1 MGDVVFTRA
10 EKLAAP
16 PVPQGQIALQAP
28 PALPRPTPR
37 PLVQI
42 VLPIVLV
49 VAVVGMVVVM
59 MRTGMMRNPMF
70 MLFPVMMAVSALG
83 MLAGTLGGGNKT
95 AETDELR
102 KDYLRYLGQTRD
114 KVRETAAA
122 QRAAALWRHPD
133 PVELPAMVGTARMWE
148 RDDTDADP
156 DDLTVRIGPGRQSLA
171 TPLAAPDTGP
181 VDDLEPV
188 SVVSMRR
195 FVRVHSVVD
204 DLPVAL
210 ELRAFAALSLDGE
223 VDAARSAVRAMLAGL
238 VVSHGPGRVRI
249 AVAASE
255 GEARRAWEWLK
266 WLPHHEH
273 PIFTDGG
280 GRVRMTEFSLAG
292 VESMMGTE
300 IADRAAFSPSAPR
313 VPGRPHLVVVVDGVG
328 VTGAERLLAEDGLD
342 GVTVVEVSGSR
353 AGQLRDLALRRG
365 LCMRVDDDGVARIR
379 TEDGDEEIA
388 RVDSMSLPEAERL
401 AMALSRFRPADT
413 VTHADGSTSTRRA
426 PGLPDLLGIGVAA
439 QVDPAVAWRR
449 RGERDRLR
457 VPVGVSPDGAPV
469 ELDLKE
475 AAHGGMGPHGLCI
488 GATGSGKSEFLRTL
502 VLGLVA
508 THDPDALN
516 LVLVDFK
523 GGATFLG
530 LEPLAHVAAVI
541 TNLQAEITMVD
552 RMRDALEGELTRR
565 QEILRAAGNYAN
577 VGEYEAARARGAALD
592 PLPAL
597 VIVVDEFTELLTSK
611 PEFAELFL
619 TIGRLGRSLHIHL
632 LLASQRL
639 EEGRLRGLD
648 SHLSYRI
655 ALKTFSATESR
666 TVLGVTDA
674 YHLPATPGAGYLK
687 VDAGDPVRFDAA
699 YVSGPYRQDGR
710 LDGSSVAT
718 PAARAAVRPFTSW
731 YMPVPA
737 PAPVPVDE
745 FDAAAGAGAGAGVES
760 APGGAPGSAGGDE
773 ALSLLDVLVG
783 RLIGHGRAAH
793 EVWLPPLAE
802 GAPLDEVVGT
812 EPGGMEIAASGTQS
826 AAQPGGDRASVLRFP
841 LAVVD
846 LPFEQR
852 RATWWVDLSGADGNM
867 AVVGGTRSGKSTT
880 LCTLVLSAAALAEPD
895 RLSVYVVDLGGGLL
909 RTVADLPHVGGV
921 AQRGETERIRRTI
934 AEVDSERRRR
944 EAAFREAGITSV
956 GQARR
961 RTVDRDGRPVAEFP
975 DILLV
980 IDGWQALRTEFED
993 LEAVVLGLA
1002 ADGLSYGIHV
1012 VLAASRWADLRPALR
1027 DALGTRVELRLGDPT
1042 DSTIDRRT
1050 AMGVPAVPGRGLTR
1064 EREHMLVYQPRLDG
1078 RVDVDGIADAT
1089 VEAARHLAARWRARV
1104 GDLAAAPVRM
1114 LPAILPYEQMASLA
1128 RPGRDGGRTK
1138 LPVGLDEAD
1147 LTVAYADLETDPLML
1162 VFGDSECGKT
1172 SVLRALARGVVTG
1185 NSPAHAKLIIAD
1197 YRRTMLG
1204 EFEGEHL
1211 AGYAATETAF
1221 EPMVAHLEQILD
1233 QRMPGPDVTAEEL
1246 RARSWWS
1253 GPRITLLVDDLD
1265 LVVTGTGNPLQ
1276 PLTRFLPHARDI
1288 GLSVVLA
1295 RRSAGASR
1303 SMFDP
1308 FVSRMR
1314 DLGGAGLI
1322 MSGSREEGPLLG
1334 GVRPGPLPAGR
1345 GRFIT
1350 RDGGVRLVQT
1360 ALSTPSAD
1368 TPSVSTGS
1376 EEALQ

>member
-10 EKLAAP
+10 ERPEAP
-16 PVPQGQIALQAP
+16 TVPTGELTLQAP
-28 PALPRPTPR
+28 PGLPRPTPR
-37 PLVQI
+37 PLIQI
-42 VLPIVLV
+42 LLPVILV
-49 VAVVGMVVVM
+49 VAVLGMVVVM

-70 MLFPVMMAVSALG
+70 MLFPVMMAVSAVG
-83 MLAGTLGGGNKT
+83 MLAGTLSGGNKT

-114 KVRETAAA
+114 TVRETASA

-133 PVELPAMVGTARMWE
+133 PVELPALVGTPRMWE
-148 RDDTDADP
+148 RDERDP
-156 DDLTVRIGPGRQSLA
+156 EYLTVRVGPGRQSLA
-171 TPLAAPDTGP
+171 TRLSVPDTGP

-210 ELRAFAALSLDGE
+210 ELRAFPAISLEGE
-223 VDAARSAVRAMLAGL
+223 VDEVRSGVRAMLAGL
-238 VVSHGPGRVRI
+238 VVSHGPDQVRV

-255 GEARRAWEWLK
+255 GHARRAWEWLK
-266 WLPHHEH
+266 WLPHHQH
-273 PIFTDGG
+273 PTFTDGG
-280 GRVRMTEFSLAG
+280 GRVRLTEFSLAG
-292 VESMMGTE
+292 VESM
-300 IADRAAFSPSAPR
+300 IASDIAERHAFSPSAPIR
-313 VPGRPHLVVVVDGVG
+313 PGVPHLVVVVDGVG

-365 LCMRVDDDGVARIR
+365 LCIRVDDDGRALVR
-379 TEDGDEEIA
+379 TESGDEEIA
-388 RVDSMSLPEAERL
+388 RLDAMSPPEAERL
-401 AMALSRFRPADT
+401 AMALARFRPADT
-413 VTHADGSTSTRRA
+413 VTDADGSTSTRRA
-426 PGLPDLLGIGVAA
+426 PGLPDLLGIGLAT

-457 VPVGVSPDGAPV
+457 VPVGVTPDGAPV

-475 AAHGGMGPHGLCI
+475 AAQGGMGPHGLCI

-530 LEPLAHVAAVI
+530 LESLAHVAAVI

-565 QEILRAAGNYAN
+565 QEVLRAAGNYAG
-577 VGEYEAARARGAALD
+577 VGEYEAARAKGAPLD
-592 PLPAL
+592 PMPAL
-597 VIVVDEFTELLTSK
+597 VIVVDEFSELLSSK

-619 TIGRLGRSLHIHL
+619 TIGRLGRSLHVHL

-687 VDAGDPVRFDAA
+687 IDAGDPVRFDAA
-699 YVSGPYRQDGR
+699 YVSGPYLQDRR
-710 LDGSSVAT
+710 LDGSSVVI
-718 PAARAAVRPFTSW
+718 PVARAAVRPFSAW

-737 PAPVPVDE
+737 LAPALRDHHPGDPAGDAA
-745 FDAAAGAGAGAGVES
+745 DAAAAEPDGDRNES
-760 APGGAPGSAGGDE
+760 T
-773 ALSLLDVLVG
+773 SLLDVLVG
-783 RLIGHGRAAH
+783 RLAGHGRPAH
-793 EVWLPPLAE
+793 EVWLPPLGA
-802 GAPLDEVVGT
+802 GAPLDAAVGT
-812 EPGGMEIAASGTQS
+812 EPSGARDNRPPTW
-826 AAQPGGDRASVLRFP
+826 RFP
-841 LAVVD
+841 LAVID

-852 RATWWVDLSGADGNM
+852 RDIWHVDLSGADGNI

-880 LCTLVLSAAALAEPD
+880 LSTLILSAAATIEPD
-895 RLSVYVVDLGGGLL
+895 RLSIYVVDLGGGALQS
-909 RTVADLPHVGGV
+909 VAGLPHVGGV
-921 AQRGETERIRRTI
+921 ARRGEEERIRRTV
-934 AEVDSERRRR
+934 AEVGTELKRR
-944 EAAFREAGITSV
+944 ETAFREAGVTSV
-956 GQARR
+956 DQARR
-961 RTVDRDGRPVAEFP
+961 RLTELDGRRVAEYP
-975 DILLV
+975 DVLLV
-980 IDGWQALRTEFED
+980 IDGWQAFRTDFED
-993 LEAVVLGLA
+993 LEQLVVTMV
-1002 ADGLSYGIHV
+1002 ADGLSYGVHV
-1012 VLAASRWADLRPALR
+1012 ALSAARWADLRPALR

-1042 DSTIDRRT
+1042 DSMIDRRV
-1050 AMGVPAVPGRGLTR
+1050 AMTVPSEPGRGLSSGR
-1064 EREHMLVYQPRLDG
+1064 HHMLVYQPRLDG
-1078 RVDVDGIADAT
+1078 LVETEGIAAAT
-1089 VEAARHLAARWRARV
+1089 ASAARHLAQRWRARV
-1104 GDLAAAPVRM
+1104 GDIGAGPVRM
-1114 LPAILPYEQMASLA
+1114 LPEVLPYAQLASLS
-1128 RPGRDGGRTK
+1128 RPGSDGSRTRVP
-1138 LPVGLDEAD
+1138 LGVDEAD
-1147 LTVAYADLETDPLML
+1147 LTVVYADLASDPLML
-1162 VFGDSECGKT
+1162 VLGDSECGKT
-1172 SVLRALARGVVTG
+1172 SVLRSVTRGLVSGNTPEKARVIVV
-1185 NSPAHAKLIIAD
+1185 D

-1204 EFEGEHL
+1204 EVRGDHL
-1211 AGYAATETAF
+1211 AGYAATETALV
-1221 EPMVAHLEQILD
+1221 PMVEHLVRILD
-1233 QRMPGPDVTAEEL
+1233 DRMPGADVTPDEL

-1253 GPRITLLVDDLD
+1253 GPRIHLIVDDLD
-1265 LVVTGTGNPLQ
+1265 LVITGSGNPLL
-1276 PLTRFLPHARDI
+1276 PLARFLPHARDI

-1303 SMFDP
+1303 ALYDA
-1308 FVSRMR
+1308 FVGRIR

-1334 GVRPGPLPAGR
+1334 GVRPAPQPAGR
-1345 GRFIT
+1345 GRLVT
-1350 RDGGVRLVQT
+1350 RDAGVRLVQT
-1360 ALSTPSAD
+1360 TWSQP
-1368 TPSVSTGS
+1368 
-1376 EEALQ
+1376 

>member
-10 EKLAAP
+10 GKVAAP
-16 PVPQGQIALQAP
+16 PVPQGEVALQAP
-28 PALPRPTPR
+28 PDLPRPTPR
-37 PLVQI
+37 PLIQI

-70 MLFPVMMAVSALG
+70 LLFPVMMAVSAVG
-83 MLAGTLGGGNKT
+83 MLAGSLGGGGKT
-95 AETDELR
+95 VETDELR

-114 KVRETAAA
+114 TVRGTAAA

-148 RDDTDADP
+148 RNDDDP
-156 DDLTVRIGPGRQSLA
+156 DDLTLRVGPGRQSLA
-171 TPLAAPDTGP
+171 TPLRVPDTGP

-223 VDAARSAVRAMLAGL
+223 VATVRSAVRAMLAGL
-238 VVSHGPGRVRI
+238 VLSHGPGRVRV

-273 PIFTDGG
+273 PVYTDGG
-280 GRVRMTEFSLAG
+280 GRVRLTEFSLAG
-292 VESMMGTE
+292 VESMLGSE
-300 IADRAAFSPSAPR
+300 IAERPTFSPSAAQ
-313 VPGRPHLVVVVDGVG
+313 VPGRAHLVLVVDGVG
-328 VTGAERLLAEDGLD
+328 VTGAERILAEDGLD
-342 GVTVVEVSGSR
+342 GVTVIEVSGSR

-365 LCMRVDDDGVARIR
+365 LCLRVDDDGVARIR
-379 TEDGDEEIA
+379 TDSGDEDIA
-388 RVDSMSLPEAERL
+388 RVDAMSPPEAERL
-401 AMALSRFRPADT
+401 AMALSRYRPADT
-413 VTHADGSTSTRRA
+413 VTHADGSTTTRRA
-426 PGLPDLLGIGVAA
+426 PGLPDLLGIGVAT

-565 QEILRAAGNYAN
+565 QEMLRAAGNYAN
-577 VGEYEAARARGAALD
+577 VGEYEAARARGASLD

-597 VIVVDEFTELLTSK
+597 VIVVDEFTELLSSK

-699 YVSGPYRQDGR
+699 YVSGPYRQDRR

-718 PAARAAVRPFTSW
+718 PAARATVRPFTSW

-737 PAPVPVDE
+737 PALPPVD
-745 FDAAAGAGAGAGVES
+745 DAALAPPTPTDDDS
-760 APGGAPGSAGGDE
+760 A
-773 ALSLLDVLVG
+773 SLLDVLVG
-783 RLIGHGRAAH
+783 RLTGHGRPAH

-802 GAPLDEVVGT
+802 GAPLDAAVAAEPTGAGQAG
-812 EPGGMEIAASGTQS
+812 PGGGPAA
-826 AAQPGGDRASVLRFP
+826 LRFP

-852 RATWWVDLSGADGNM
+852 RATWTVDLSGADGNV
-867 AVVGGTRSGKSTT
+867 AVVGGTRAGKSTT
-880 LCTLVLSAAALAEPD
+880 LCTLVLSAAATSEPD
-895 RLSVYVVDLGGGLL
+895 RLSVYIVDLGGGLL
-909 RTVADLPHVGGV
+909 RSVASLPHVGGV
-921 AQRGETERIRRTI
+921 AQRGDEERIRRTV
-934 AEVDSERRRR
+934 AEVDAERRRR
-944 EAAFREAGITSV
+944 ETAFRESGITSV
-956 GQARR
+956 EQARR

-975 DILLV
+975 DVLLV
-980 IDGWQALRTEFED
+980 VDGWQALRTEYED
-993 LEAVVLGLA
+993 LEQVVLGLA

-1012 VLAASRWADLRPALR
+1012 VLSAARWADLRPALR

-1042 DSTIDRRT
+1042 DSMIDRRA
-1050 AMGVPAVPGRGLTR
+1050 AMGVPVAPGRGLTR
-1064 EREHMLVYQPRLDG
+1064 DREHMLVYQPRLDG
-1078 RVDVDGIADAT
+1078 RVDPGGIADAT
-1089 VEAARHLAARWRARV
+1089 ADAARHLAARWRARV
-1104 GDLAAAPVRM
+1104 GDVGAAPVRM
-1114 LPAILPYEQMASLA
+1114 LPEVLPYEQVASLA
-1128 RPGRDGGRTK
+1128 RPGPDGGRTR
-1138 LPVGLDEAD
+1138 LPLGLDESD
-1147 LTVAYADLETDPLML
+1147 LTVAYADLEADPLML

-1172 SVLRALARGVVTG
+1172 SVLRSLARGLVAG
-1185 NSPAHAKLIIAD
+1185 NDPAHAKLIVAD
-1197 YRRTMLG
+1197 YRRSMLG
-1204 EFEGEHL
+1204 EFDDTYL
-1211 AGYAATETAF
+1211 AGYAATEGAF
-1221 EPMVAHLEQILD
+1221 VPMVEHLERILD
-1233 QRMPGPDVTAEEL
+1233 ERMPGPDVTPDEL
-1246 RARSWWS
+1246 RSRSWWS

-1265 LVVTGTGNPLQ
+1265 LVITGAGNPLQ
-1276 PLTRFLPHARDI
+1276 PLARFLPHARDI

-1303 SMFDP
+1303 AMYDP
-1308 FVSRMR
+1308 FVSRIR

-1345 GRFIT
+1345 GRFVT
-1350 RDGGVRLVQT
+1350 RDGGARLVQT
-1360 ALSTPSAD
+1360 ALAKPGPTA
-1368 TPSVSTGS
+1368 
-1376 EEALQ
+1376 

>member
-1 MGDVVFTRA
+1 MGDVVFARA
-10 EKLAAP
+10 EKLDAP
-16 PVPQGQIALQAP
+16 PMPGGELSLQAP

-42 VLPIVLV
+42 ILPIVLV
-49 VAVVGMVVVM
+49 VAVGGMVVVM

-70 MLFPVMMAVSALG
+70 MLFPVMMAVSAVG
-83 MLAGTLGGGNKT
+83 MLAGTLSGGNKT

-114 KVRETAAA
+114 TVRATASA

-133 PVELPAMVGTARMWE
+133 PVELPALVGTPRMWE
-148 RDDTDADP
+148 RDESDP
-156 DDLTVRIGPGRQSLA
+156 EDLTIRVGPGRQALA
-171 TPLAAPDTGP
+171 TRLDAPDTGP

-223 VDAARSAVRAMLAGL
+223 VEVVRSAVRAMIAGL
-238 VVSHGPGRVRI
+238 VVAHGPDRVRV

-255 GEARRAWEWLK
+255 GDARQAWEWLK

-273 PIFTDGG
+273 PDYTDGG
-280 GRVRMTEFSLAG
+280 GRVRLTEFSLAG
-292 VESMMGTE
+292 VESMLGTG
-300 IADRAAFSPSAPR
+300 ISDRLAFSPTAPV
-313 VPGRPHLVVVVDGVG
+313 VPGRAHLVVVVDGVG

-342 GVTVVEVSGSR
+342 GVTVLEVSGSR

-365 LCMRVDDDGVARIR
+365 LCVRVDDDRVARVR
-379 TEDGDEEIA
+379 TEAGDEDIA
-388 RVDSMSLPEAERL
+388 RVDAMSPPEAERL
-401 AMALSRFRPADT
+401 AMALSRYRPADT
-413 VTHADGSTSTRRA
+413 VTHADGSTTTRRA
-426 PGLPDLLGIGVAA
+426 PGLPDLLGIGVAT

-508 THDPDALN
+508 THDPDSLN

-530 LEPLAHVAAVI
+530 LESLAHVAAVI

-565 QEILRAAGNYAN
+565 QEVLRAAGNYGG
-577 VGEYEAARARGAALD
+577 VGQYEAARAKGAPLE

-597 VIVVDEFTELLTSK
+597 VIVVDEFSELLSSK

-699 YVSGPYRQDGR
+699 YVSGPYRKDRR
-710 LDGSSVAT
+710 LDGSSVAA
-718 PAARAAVRPFTSW
+718 PVARAAVRPFTSW

-737 PAPVPVDE
+737 PPPVTSGVDDDE
-745 FDAAAGAGAGAGVES
+745 VRPSSGAADEGPAD
-760 APGGAPGSAGGDE
+760 GSA
-773 ALSLLDVLVG
+773 SLLEVLVG
-783 RLIGHGRAAH
+783 RLAGHGRPAH
-793 EVWLPPLAE
+793 EVWLAPLGE
-802 GAPLDEVVGT
+802 GAPLDAAVGT
-812 EPGGMEIAASGTQS
+812 EPTDERAGAGPEGSGATPT
-826 AAQPGGDRASVLRFP
+826 AGRPARLRFP
-841 LAVVD
+841 LAEVD

-852 RATWWVDLSGADGNM
+852 RAIWHADLSGADGNV

-880 LCTLVLSAAALAEPD
+880 LCTLVLSAAATNDPG
-895 RLSVYVVDLGGGLL
+895 RLSVYVVDLGGGALQS
-909 RTVADLPHVGGV
+909 VADLPHVGGV
-921 AQRGETERIRRTI
+921 ARRGEDEKIRRTI
-934 AEVDSERRRR
+934 AEVDAERRRR
-944 EAAFREAGITSV
+944 ETAFREDGVASV
-956 GQARR
+956 DQARR
-961 RTVDRDGRPVAEFP
+961 RVVDRDGRPVAEYP
-975 DILLV
+975 DVLLV

-993 LEAVVLGLA
+993 LEQTVLGLA

-1012 VLAASRWADLRPALR
+1012 VLSASRWADLRPALR

-1042 DSTIDRRT
+1042 DSMIDRRA
-1050 AMGVPAVPGRGLTR
+1050 AMTVPAAPGRGLTPDR
-1064 EREHMLVYQPRLDG
+1064 HHMLVHQPRLDG
-1078 RVDVDGIADAT
+1078 RVDADGMADAT
-1089 VEAARHLAARWRARV
+1089 AEASRHLARRWRARV
-1104 GDLAAAPVRM
+1104 GDVAAAPVRM
-1114 LPAILPYEQMASLA
+1114 LPEVLPYSQLASLS
-1128 RPGRDGGRTK
+1128 RPGPDGRRTRVP
-1138 LPVGLDEAD
+1138 LGVDEAD
-1147 LTVAYADLETDPLML
+1147 LTAVYADLEGDPLML
-1162 VFGDSECGKT
+1162 ILGDSECGKT
-1172 SVLRALARGVVTG
+1172 SLLRSLARGVVAG
-1185 NSPAHAKLIIAD
+1185 NGPEHARLIVVD

-1204 EFEGEHL
+1204 EIKGDHL
-1211 AGYAATETAF
+1211 AGYAPTETALA
-1221 EPMVAHLEQILD
+1221 PMVEHLVRVLD
-1233 QRMPGPDVTAEEL
+1233 ERMPGADVTPEEL

-1253 GPRITLLVDDLD
+1253 GPRIHLLVDDLD
-1265 LVVTGTGNPLQ
+1265 LVITGGGNPLQ

-1288 GLSVVLA
+1288 GLTVVLA

-1303 SMFDP
+1303 AMFDP
-1308 FVSRMR
+1308 FVARIR
-1314 DLGGAGLI
+1314 DLGGAGFL

-1334 GVRPGPLPAGR
+1334 GIRPGPLPAGR
-1345 GRFIT
+1345 GRLIT

-1360 ALSTPSAD
+1360 ALSEPGQGG
-1368 TPSVSTGS
+1368 VV
-1376 EEALQ
+1376 

>member
-10 EKLAAP
+10 EKLDAP
-16 PVPQGQIALQAP
+16 PMPGGELSLQAP
-28 PALPRPTPR
+28 PQLPRPTPR
-37 PLVQI
+37 PLLQI
-42 VLPIVLV
+42 ILPLVMV
-49 VAVVGMVVVM
+49 VAVGGMVVVM

-70 MLFPVMMAVSALG
+70 MMFPVMMAVSALG
-83 MLAGTLGGGNKT
+83 MLAGNLSGGNKT

-114 KVRETAAA
+114 TVRRTADA

-133 PVELPAMVGTARMWE
+133 PVELPALVGTARMWE
-148 RDDTDADP
+148 RDESDP
-156 DDLTVRIGPGRQSLA
+156 EDLTVRVGPGRQSLA
-171 TPLAAPDTGP
+171 SRLDAPDTGP

-195 FVRVHSVVD
+195 FVRVHSVVE

-223 VDAARSAVRAMLAGL
+223 PDVVRSAVRAMIAGL
-238 VVSHGPGRVRI
+238 VVSHGPDRIRV

-255 GEARRAWEWLK
+255 GDARAAWEWLK

-273 PIFTDGG
+273 PVYTDGG
-280 GRVRMTEFSLAG
+280 GRVRLTEFSLAG
-292 VESMMGTE
+292 TESMLGSE
-300 IADRAAFSPSAPR
+300 IADRYAFSPSAQP
-313 VPGRPHLVVVVDGVG
+313 VPGQAHLVVVVDGVG

-342 GVTVVEVSGSR
+342 GVTVLEVSGSR

-365 LCMRVDDDGVARIR
+365 LCVRVDDDGMARVR
-379 TEDGDEEIA
+379 TETGDEDIA
-388 RVDSMSLPEAERL
+388 RVDSMSPPEAERL
-401 AMALSRFRPADT
+401 AMALSRYRPADT
-413 VTHADGSTSTRRA
+413 VTNADGSTSTRRA

-469 ELDLKE
+469 SLDLKE

-530 LEPLAHVAAVI
+530 LDTLAHVSAVI

-565 QEILRAAGNYAN
+565 QEVLRAAGNYAN
-577 VGEYEAARARGAALD
+577 VGEYEAARAKGAPLD

-597 VIVVDEFTELLTSK
+597 VIVVDEFSELLSSK

-699 YVSGPYRQDGR
+699 YVSGPYREDRR

-737 PAPVPVDE
+737 PVVPEYDDEVALPVPE
-745 FDAAAGAGAGAGVES
+745 A
-760 APGGAPGSAGGDE
+760 GDE
-773 ALSLLDVLVG
+773 STSLLEVLVG
-783 RLIGHGRAAH
+783 RLSGHGRPAH
-793 EVWLPPLAE
+793 EVWLPPLGE
-802 GAPLDEVVGT
+802 GAPLDAAVGAD
-812 EPGGMEIAASGTQS
+812 PSG
-826 AAQPGGDRASVLRFP
+826 AGDDRPPTWRFP
-841 LAVVD
+841 IAEVD

-852 RATWWVDLSGADGNM
+852 RDTWAVDLSGADGNV
-867 AVVGGTRSGKSTT
+867 AVVGGTRAGKSTA
-880 LCTLVLSAAALAEPD
+880 LCTLLLSAAATTAPD
-895 RLSVYVVDLGGGLL
+895 RLSAYVVDLGGGLL
-909 RTVADLPHVGGV
+909 QSVVDLPHVGGV
-921 AQRGETERIRRTI
+921 ARRGEDEKIRRTV

-944 EAAFREAGITSV
+944 ETAFRDDEVTSV
-956 GQARR
+956 DQARR
-961 RTVDRDGRPVAEFP
+961 RTTEKDGRPVAEYP
-975 DILLV
+975 DVLLV
-980 IDGWQALRTEFED
+980 IDGWQAFRTEFED
-993 LEAVVLGLA
+993 LEPIVLGLA

-1012 VLAASRWADLRPALR
+1012 VLAASRWADLRPAMR
-1027 DALGTRVELRLGDPT
+1027 DALGTRIELRLGDPT
-1042 DSTIDRRT
+1042 DSMVDRRT
-1050 AMGVPAVPGRGLTR
+1050 AMTVPASPGRGLTR
-1064 EREHMLVYQPRLDG
+1064 DRDHMLVYQPRLDG
-1078 RVDVDGIADAT
+1078 SVDADGIADAT
-1089 VEAARHLAARWRARV
+1089 AEASRHLARRWRALV
-1104 GDLAAAPVRM
+1104 GDVSAPRVRM
-1114 LPAILPYEQMASLA
+1114 LPEALPFAQVASLA
-1128 RPGRDGGRTK
+1128 RPGPDGGRTR
-1138 LPVGLDEAD
+1138 LPIGVAESD
-1147 LTVAYADLETDPLML
+1147 LKVVYADLETDPLML
-1162 VFGDSECGKT
+1162 VLGDSECGKT
-1172 SVLRALARGVVTG
+1172 SLLRTMARGLVAG
-1185 NSPAHAKLIIAD
+1185 NTKAHAKLIVVD

-1204 EFEGEHL
+1204 EIEGDVL
-1211 AGYAATETAF
+1211 AGYAATEATLG
-1221 EPMVAHLEQILD
+1221 PMVAHLVEILES
-1233 QRMPGPDVTAEEL
+1233 RMPGADVTPEQL
-1246 RARSWWS
+1246 RARSWWT
-1253 GPRITLLVDDLD
+1253 GPRIHVLVDDLD
-1265 LVVTGTGNPLQ
+1265 LVMTSGGNPLA
-1276 PLTRFLPHARDI
+1276 PLAPYLPHARDI

-1303 SMFDP
+1303 ALYDP
-1308 FVSRMR
+1308 FVSKFR

-1322 MSGSREEGPLLG
+1322 MSGSRDEGALFG

-1345 GRFIT
+1345 GRLIT
-1350 RDGGVRLVQT
+1350 RDGGIRLVQT
-1360 ALSTPSAD
+1360 ALSEP
-1368 TPSVSTGS
+1368 
-1376 EEALQ
+1376 

>member
-1 MGDVVFTRA
+1 MGDVVFSRA
-10 EKLAAP
+10 EKLAVP
-16 PVPQGQIALQAP
+16 PVPQGEVSLQEP
-28 PALPRPTPR
+28 PGLPRPTPR
-37 PLVQI
+37 PLIQI

-70 MLFPVMMAVSALG
+70 MLFPVMMAVSAVG
-83 MLAGTLGGGNKT
+83 MLAGSLNGGNKT
-95 AETDELR
+95 SETDELR
-102 KDYLRYLGQTRD
+102 KDYLRYLGQTREE
-114 KVRETAAA
+114 VRETAAA
-122 QRAAALWRHPD
+122 QRDAALWRHPD

-148 RDDTDADP
+148 RDQDDP
-156 DDLTVRIGPGRQSLA
+156 DDLTVRVGPGRQSLA
-171 TPLAAPDTGP
+171 TPISAPDTGP

-204 DLPVAL
+204 ELPVAL

-223 VDAARSAVRAMLAGL
+223 VDTVRSAVRAMLAGL
-238 VVSHGPGRVRI
+238 AVSHGPDRVRL

-273 PIFTDGG
+273 AVYTDGG
-280 GRVRMTEFSLAG
+280 GRVRLTEFSLAG
-292 VESMMGTE
+292 AESMLGSE
-300 IADRAAFSPSAPR
+300 ISDRSAFSPSAPA
-313 VPGRPHLVVVVDGVG
+313 VPGRTHLVVVVDGVG
-328 VTGAERLLAEDGLD
+328 VTGAERILAEGGLD

-353 AGQLRDLALRRG
+353 AGQLRELAQRSG
-365 LCMRVDDDGVARIR
+365 LCIRVDDDGVAGIR
-379 TEDGDEEIA
+379 TDSGDEDIA

-401 AMALSRFRPADT
+401 AMALARYRPADT
-413 VTHADGSTSTRRA
+413 VTNADGSTTTRRA
-426 PGLPDLLGIGVAA
+426 PGLPDLLGIGMAT

-449 RGERDRLR
+449 RTERDRLR

-577 VGEYEAARARGAALD
+577 VGEYEAARAKGARLD

-597 VIVVDEFTELLTSK
+597 VIVVDEFSELLSSK

-699 YVSGPYRQDGR
+699 YVSGPYREDR
-710 LDGSSVAT
+710 RMDGSSVAT

-737 PAPVPVDE
+737 PAPPPDE
-745 FDAAAGAGAGAGVES
+745 PAPAPAGRSAEAGDDGA
-760 APGGAPGSAGGDE
+760 
-773 ALSLLDVLVG
+773 SLLDVLVG
-783 RLIGHGRAAH
+783 RLSGHGRSAH
-793 EVWLPPLAE
+793 EVWLPPLGE
-802 GAPLDEVVGT
+802 GAPLDAAVGT
-812 EPGGMEIAASGTQS
+812 EPAGT
-826 AAQPGGDRASVLRFP
+826 GDGKPTLRFP

-846 LPFEQR
+846 KPFEQR
-852 RATWWVDLSGADGNM
+852 RDTWSVDLSGADGNV
-867 AVVGGTRSGKSTT
+867 AVVGGTRAGKSTT
-880 LCTLVLSAAALAEPD
+880 LCTLVLSAAATTEPD
-895 RLSVYVVDLGGGLL
+895 RLSVYVVDLGGGMLQSI
-909 RTVADLPHVGGV
+909 AELPHVGGV
-921 AQRGETERIRRTI
+921 ARRGEQERIRRTI

-944 EAAFREAGITSV
+944 EAAFRDAGLASV
-956 GQARR
+956 EQARQ
-961 RTVDRDGRPVAEFP
+961 RTVERDGRPVAEFP
-975 DILLV
+975 DVLLV
-980 IDGWQALRTEFED
+980 LDGWQALRTEYED
-993 LEAVVLGLA
+993 LEQVVLSLA

-1012 VLAASRWADLRPALR
+1012 ALSAARWADLRPALR

-1042 DSTIDRRT
+1042 DSMIDRRT
-1050 AMGVPAVPGRGLTR
+1050 AMSVPAAPGRGLTR
-1064 EREHMLVYQPRLDG
+1064 ERDQMLVYQPRLDG
-1078 RVDVDGIADAT
+1078 RVEADEIADAT
-1089 VEAARHLAARWRARV
+1089 AAAARHLAKRWRARV
-1104 GDLAAAPVRM
+1104 GDVAAAPVRM
-1114 LPAILPYEQMASLA
+1114 LPEVLPYAQLASLA
-1128 RPGRDGGRTK
+1128 RPGPDGKRTR
-1138 LPVGLDEAD
+1138 LPLGVDEAD
-1147 LTVAYADLETDPLML
+1147 LTVVYADLEADPLML

-1172 SVLRALARGVVTG
+1172 SVLRSLGSGLVAG
-1185 NSPAHAKLIIAD
+1185 NEPANAKLIVVD
-1197 YRRTMLG
+1197 YRRSMLG

-1211 AGYAATETAF
+1211 AGYAATETALA
-1221 EPMVAHLEQILD
+1221 PMVEHLERVLD
-1233 QRMPGPDVTAEEL
+1233 ERMPGPDVTPEQL
-1246 RARSWWS
+1246 RSRSWWS
-1253 GPRITLLVDDLD
+1253 GPRIHLLVDDLD
-1265 LVVTGTGNPLQ
+1265 LVITGAGNPLQ
-1276 PLTRFLPHARDI
+1276 PLARFLPHARDI

-1303 SMFDP
+1303 VLYDP
-1308 FVSRMR
+1308 FVGRIR

-1345 GRFIT
+1345 GRLIT
-1350 RDGGVRLVQT
+1350 RDGGIRLVQT
-1360 ALSTPSAD
+1360 ALAD
-1368 TPSVSTGS
+1368 
-1376 EEALQ
+1376 A

>member
-1 MGDVVFTRA
+1 MGTPPPADTVAEGEHTGGRAMGDVVFTRA
-10 EKLAAP
+10 ERLEAP
-16 PVPQGQIALQAP
+16 TVATGELTLQAP

-37 PLVQI
+37 PLIQLI
-42 VLPIVLV
+42 LPIVLV
-49 VAVVGMVVVM
+49 VAVGGMVVVM

-70 MLFPVMMAVSALG
+70 MLFPVMMAVSAVG
-83 MLAGTLGGGNKT
+83 MLAGTLTGGNKT

-114 KVRETAAA
+114 TVRRTAEQ

-133 PVELPAMVGTARMWE
+133 PVELAALVGTPRMWE
-148 RDDTDADP
+148 RCHGDP
-156 DDLTVRIGPGRQSLA
+156 DHLTVRLGPGRQSLA
-171 TPLAAPDTGP
+171 TRLTAPDTGP

-204 DLPVAL
+204 DLPVGL
-210 ELRAFAALSLDGE
+210 ELRAFAALSLDGD
-223 VDAARSAVRAMLAGL
+223 VDVVRSAVRAIIAGL
-238 VVSHGPGRVRI
+238 VVSHGPDEVRV

-255 GEARRAWEWLK
+255 GHARRAWEWLK

-273 PIFTDGG
+273 PAYTDGG
-280 GRVRMTEFSLAG
+280 GRVRLTEFSLAG
-292 VESMMGTE
+292 VEAMLA
-300 IADRAAFSPSAPR
+300 ADVARRAAFSPSAPTR
-313 VPGRPHLVVVVDGVG
+313 PDGGPHLVVVVDGVG
-328 VTGAERLLAEDGLD
+328 VTGAERILAEDGLD
-342 GVTVVEVSGSR
+342 GVTVIEVSGSR

-365 LCMRVDDDGVARIR
+365 LCLTVDPDGRAFVR
-379 TEDGDEEIA
+379 TDTGEEEIA
-388 RVDSMSLPEAERL
+388 RVDAMSPPEAERL
-401 AMALSRFRPADT
+401 AMALARYRPADT
-413 VTHADGSTSTRRA
+413 VTNADGSTTARRA
-426 PGLPDLLGIGVAA
+426 PGLPDLLGIGVATR
-439 QVDPAVAWRR
+439 VDPAVAWRR

-565 QEILRAAGNYAN
+565 QEVLRAAGNYSG
-577 VGEYEAARARGAALD
+577 VGEYEAARAKGAALE

-597 VIVVDEFTELLTSK
+597 VIVVDEFSELLSSK

-666 TVLGVTDA
+666 SVLGVTDA

-699 YVSGPYRQDGR
+699 YVSGPYTEDRR
-710 LDGSSVAT
+710 LDGSTVAT
-718 PAARAAVRPFTSW
+718 VAARAAVRPFTAW

-737 PAPVPVDE
+737 PAVVVPPGSDDDDE
-745 FDAAAGAGAGAGVES
+745 AGADSHGPAGRGDGGDSGAE
-760 APGGAPGSAGGDE
+760 GSA
-773 ALSLLDVLVG
+773 SLLEVLVG
-783 RLIGHGRAAH
+783 RFAGHGRPAH
-793 EVWLPPLAE
+793 EVWLPPLGA
-802 GAPLDEVVGT
+802 GAPLDAAVGT
-812 EPGGMEIAASGTQS
+812 EPSG
-826 AAQPGGDRASVLRFP
+826 AGREQPPTLRFP
-841 LAVVD
+841 LAEVD

-852 RATWWVDLSGADGNM
+852 RDIWSVDLSGGDGNV
-867 AVVGGTRSGKSTT
+867 AVVGGNRSGKSTT
-880 LCTLVLSAAALAEPD
+880 LCTLVLAAAATTEPD
-895 RLSVYVVDLGGGLL
+895 RLAVYVVDLGGGVLQS
-909 RTVADLPHVGGV
+909 VADLPHVGGV
-921 AQRGETERIRRTI
+921 ARRGEEERIRRTV
-934 AEVDSERRRR
+934 AEVDAERRRR
-944 EAAFREAGITSV
+944 ERAFRDAGVVSV
-956 GQARR
+956 DQARR
-961 RTVDRDGRPVAEFP
+961 RLVDRDGRPTAEYP
-975 DILLV
+975 DVLLV

-993 LEAVVLGLA
+993 LEQTVVGLA
-1002 ADGLSYGIHV
+1002 ADGLSYGVHV
-1012 VLAASRWADLRPALR
+1012 VLSASRWADLRPALR

-1042 DSTIDRRT
+1042 DSMIDRRV
-1050 AMGVPAVPGRGLTR
+1050 AMTVPASPGRGLTPDR
-1064 EREHMLVYQPRLDG
+1064 HHMLVYQPRLDG
-1078 RVDVDGIADAT
+1078 SVDREDIADAT
-1089 VEAARHLAARWRARV
+1089 TAASRHLAARWRARV
-1104 GDLAAAPVRM
+1104 GDLGAAPVRL
-1114 LPAILPYEQMASLA
+1114 LPEILPYAQLASLA
-1128 RPGRDGGRTK
+1128 RPGPDGTRTRV
-1138 LPVGLDEAD
+1138 PFGVDEAE
-1147 LTVAYADLETDPLML
+1147 LSVVYAELETDPLML
-1162 VFGDSECGKT
+1162 VLGDSECGKT
-1172 SVLRALARGVVTG
+1172 SVLRSIARGLVAG
-1185 NSPAHAKLIIAD
+1185 NTPGAAKLIVVD

-1204 EFEGEHL
+1204 EVEGDHL
-1211 AGYAATETAF
+1211 AGYAATETALT
-1221 EPMVAHLEQILD
+1221 PMVEHLVRILD
-1233 QRMPGPDVTAEEL
+1233 ERMPGADVTAEEL

-1253 GPRITLLVDDLD
+1253 GPRIHLLVDDLD
-1265 LVVTGTGNPLQ
+1265 LVVTGAGNPLQ

-1303 SMFDP
+1303 ALYDP
-1308 FVSRMR
+1308 FVGRIR

-1345 GRFIT
+1345 GRLVT
-1350 RDGGVRLVQT
+1350 RGGVRLVQT
-1360 ALSTPSAD
+1360 AW
-1368 TPSVSTGS
+1368 S
-1376 EEALQ
+1376 EP

>member
-10 EKLAAP
+10 EKLDAP
-16 PVPQGQIALQAP
+16 PMPGGELSLQAP
-28 PALPRPTPR
+28 PQLPRPTPR
-37 PLVQI
+37 PLIQI
-42 VLPIVLV
+42 ILPLVMV
-49 VAVVGMVVVM
+49 VAVGGMVVVM

-70 MLFPVMMAVSALG
+70 MMFPVMMAVSALG
-83 MLAGTLGGGNKT
+83 MLAGNLSGGNKT

-114 KVRETAAA
+114 TVRQTADA

-133 PVELPAMVGTARMWE
+133 PVELPALVGTARMWE
-148 RDDTDADP
+148 RDESDP
-156 DDLTVRIGPGRQSLA
+156 EDLTVRVGPGRQSLA
-171 TPLAAPDTGP
+171 TRLDAPDTGP

-195 FVRVHSVVD
+195 FVRVHSVVE

-223 VDAARSAVRAMLAGL
+223 PDVVRSAVRAMIAGL
-238 VVSHGPGRVRI
+238 VVSHGPDRIRV

-255 GEARRAWEWLK
+255 GDARAAWEWLK

-273 PIFTDGG
+273 PVYTDGG
-280 GRVRMTEFSLAG
+280 GRVRLTEFSLAG
-292 VESMMGTE
+292 VESMLGTE
-300 IADRAAFSPSAPR
+300 ISDRFAFSPSAQP
-313 VPGRPHLVVVVDGVG
+313 VPGRAHLVVVVDGVG

-342 GVTVVEVSGSR
+342 GVTVLEVSGSR

-365 LCMRVDDDGVARIR
+365 LCVRVDDDGMARVR
-379 TEDGDEEIA
+379 TETGDEDIA
-388 RVDSMSLPEAERL
+388 RVDSMSPPEAERL
-401 AMALSRFRPADT
+401 AMALSRYRPADT
-413 VTHADGSTSTRRA
+413 VTNADGSTTTRRA
-426 PGLPDLLGIGVAA
+426 PGLPDLLGIGVAT

-469 ELDLKE
+469 SLDLKE

-530 LEPLAHVAAVI
+530 LDTLAHVSAVI

-565 QEILRAAGNYAN
+565 QEVLRAAGNYAN
-577 VGEYEAARARGAALD
+577 VGEYEAARAKGAPLD

-597 VIVVDEFTELLTSK
+597 VIVVDEFSELLTSK

-699 YVSGPYRQDGR
+699 YVSGPYREDRR

-718 PAARAAVRPFTSW
+718 PAARAAVRRFTSW

-737 PAPVPVDE
+737 PVIPEYDDEVAPSVT
-745 FDAAAGAGAGAGVES
+745 DA
-760 APGGAPGSAGGDE
+760 GDE
-773 ALSLLDVLVG
+773 PTSLLEVLVG
-783 RLIGHGRAAH
+783 RLSGHGRSAH
-793 EVWLPPLAE
+793 EVWLPPLGE
-802 GAPLDEVVGT
+802 GAPLDVAVGAD
-812 EPGGMEIAASGTQS
+812 PSG
-826 AAQPGGDRASVLRFP
+826 AGDDRLPTWRFP
-841 LAVVD
+841 LAEVD

-852 RATWWVDLSGADGNM
+852 RDTWDVDLSGADGNV
-867 AVVGGTRSGKSTT
+867 AVVGGTRAGKSTA
-880 LCTLVLSAAALAEPD
+880 LCTLLLSAAATTPPD
-895 RLSVYVVDLGGGLL
+895 RLSAYVVDLGGGLL
-909 RTVADLPHVGGV
+909 QSVVDLPHVGGV
-921 AQRGETERIRRTI
+921 ARRGEDEKIRRTV

-944 EAAFREAGITSV
+944 ETAFRDDEVSSV
-956 GQARR
+956 DQARR
-961 RTVDRDGRPVAEFP
+961 RMTEKDGRPVAEYP
-975 DILLV
+975 EILLV
-980 IDGWQALRTEFED
+980 IDGWQAFRTEFDD
-993 LEAVVLGLA
+993 LEQIVLGLA

-1012 VLAASRWADLRPALR
+1012 VLSASRWADLRPALR

-1042 DSTIDRRT
+1042 DSMIDRRT
-1050 AMGVPAVPGRGLTR
+1050 AMTVPTAPGRGLTR
-1064 EREHMLVYQPRLDG
+1064 DRHHMLVFQPRLDG
-1078 RVDVDGIADAT
+1078 RVDADGIADAT
-1089 VEAARHLAARWRARV
+1089 VAASRHLATRWRALA
-1104 GDLAAAPVRM
+1104 GDVAAAPVRL
-1114 LPAILPYEQMASLA
+1114 LPEVLPYAQLASLA
-1128 RPGRDGGRTK
+1128 RPGTDGSRTR
-1138 LPVGLDEAD
+1138 LPIGVDESD
-1147 LTVAYADLETDPLML
+1147 LSVVYADLEADPLML
-1162 VFGDSECGKT
+1162 VFGDSESGKT
-1172 SVLRALARGVVTG
+1172 SVLRSLARGLVAG
-1185 NSPAHAKLIIAD
+1185 NTPSHAKLIVAD

-1204 EFEGEHL
+1204 EFDGDHL

-1221 EPMVAHLEQILD
+1221 VPMVEHLVRILD
-1233 QRMPGPDVTAEEL
+1233 ERMPGPDVTPEQL
-1246 RARSWWS
+1246 RSRSWWS
-1253 GPRITLLVDDLD
+1253 GPRIYLLVDDLD
-1265 LVVTGTGNPLQ
+1265 LVISGGGNPLQ
-1276 PLTRFLPHARDI
+1276 PLAKFLPHARDV

-1303 SMFDP
+1303 ALYDQ
-1308 FVSRMR
+1308 FVGRIR

-1322 MSGSREEGPLLG
+1322 MSGSREEGALLG
-1334 GVRPGPLPAGR
+1334 GIRPGPLPAGR
-1345 GRFIT
+1345 GRLIT
-1350 RDGGVRLVQT
+1350 RDAGIRLVQT
-1360 ALSTPSAD
+1360 ALAES
-1368 TPSVSTGS
+1368 
-1376 EEALQ
+1376 

>member
-1 MGDVVFTRA
+1 MADVVFTRA
-10 EKLAAP
+10 EKLDAP
-16 PVPQGQIALQAP
+16 PVPGGELGLQPP

-37 PLVQI
+37 PLIQI

-49 VAVVGMVVVM
+49 VAVGGMVVVM
-59 MRTGMMRNPMF
+59 MRSGMMRNPMF
-70 MLFPVMMAVSALG
+70 MLFPLMMAVSAVG
-83 MLAGTLGGGNKT
+83 MLAGTLSGGNKT

-114 KVRETAAA
+114 TVRATASA
-122 QRAAALWRHPD
+122 QRVAALWRHPD
-133 PVELPAMVGTARMWE
+133 PVELPALVGTPRMWE
-148 RDDTDADP
+148 RDESDP
-156 DDLTVRIGPGRQSLA
+156 DDLTVRVGPGRQSLA
-171 TPLAAPDTGP
+171 TRLEVPETGP

-195 FVRVHSVVD
+195 FVRVHSVVGE
-204 DLPVAL
+204 LPVAI

-223 VDAARSAVRAMLAGL
+223 VDVVRSAARAMVAGL
-238 VVSHGPGRVRI
+238 VVAHGPDRVRV

-255 GEARRAWEWLK
+255 GDARRAWEWLK

-273 PIFTDGG
+273 PDYTDGG
-280 GRVRMTEFSLAG
+280 GRVRLTEFSLAG
-292 VESMMGTE
+292 VESMMGTDLS
-300 IADRAAFSPSAPR
+300 DRSAFSPSAPV
-313 VPGRPHLVVVVDGVG
+313 VPGRAHLVVVVDGVG

-342 GVTVVEVSGSR
+342 GVTVLEVSGSR

-365 LCMRVDDDGVARIR
+365 LCIRVGDDRVARVR
-379 TEDGDEEIA
+379 TEAGDEDVA

-401 AMALSRFRPADT
+401 AMALARYRPADT
-413 VTHADGSTSTRRA
+413 VTAADGSTTTRRA
-426 PGLPDLLGIGVAA
+426 PGLPDLLGLGVAA

-502 VLGLVA
+502 VLGLVT
-508 THDPDALN
+508 THDPDSLN

-530 LEPLAHVAAVI
+530 LDSLAHVSAVI

-565 QEILRAAGNYAN
+565 QEVLRAAGNYSG
-577 VGEYEAARARGAALD
+577 VGEYEAARAKGAPLD

-597 VIVVDEFTELLTSK
+597 VIVVDEFSELLSSK

-666 TVLGVTDA
+666 SVLGVTDA

-687 VDAGDPVRFDAA
+687 VDAGAPVRFDAA
-699 YVSGPYRQDGR
+699 YVSGPYRRDER
-710 LDGSSVAT
+710 LDGASAAT
-718 PAARAAVRPFTSW
+718 PVARASVRPFTSW
-731 YMPVPA
+731 YMPVSA
-737 PAPVPVDE
+737 PPPVAPGVDDE
-745 FDAAAGAGAGAGVES
+745 VVRSVGAAQEES
-760 APGGAPGSAGGDE
+760 AEESA
-773 ALSLLDVLVG
+773 SLLEVLVE
-783 RLIGHGRAAH
+783 RLAGHGRPAH
-793 EVWLPPLAE
+793 EVWLAPLGE
-802 GAPLDEVVGT
+802 GAPLDAAVGT
-812 EPGGMEIAASGTQS
+812 EPVDEGAASQ
-826 AAQPGGDRASVLRFP
+826 GGRPALLRFP
-841 LAVVD
+841 LAEVD

-852 RATWWVDLSGADGNM
+852 RDTWHVDLSGADGNV

-880 LCTLVLSAAALAEPD
+880 LCTLVLAAAATTGPG
-895 RLSVYVVDLGGGLL
+895 RLTVYVVDLGGGLL
-909 RTVADLPHVGGV
+909 QTISDLPHVGGV
-921 AQRGETERIRRTI
+921 AHRGDEERIRRTI
-934 AEVDSERRRR
+934 AEVDAERRRR
-944 EAAFREAGITSV
+944 ETSFREHGVTSV
-956 GQARR
+956 DQARR
-961 RTVDRDGRPVAEFP
+961 RVRDGGGRPVAEYP
-975 DILLV
+975 DVLLV

-993 LEAVVLGLA
+993 LEQTVLGLA

-1012 VLAASRWADLRPALR
+1012 VLSASRWADLRPALR

-1042 DSTIDRRT
+1042 DSMIDRRA
-1050 AMGVPAVPGRGLTR
+1050 AMTVPVAPGRGLTR
-1064 EREHMLVYQPRLDG
+1064 ERDHMLVHQPRLDG
-1078 RVDVDGIADAT
+1078 RVDPGGIADAT
-1089 VEAARHLAARWRARV
+1089 VEASRHLARRWRARV
-1104 GDLAAAPVRM
+1104 GDVAAAPVRM
-1114 LPAILPYEQMASLA
+1114 LPEMLPYAQLASVS
-1128 RPGRDGGRTK
+1128 RPGPDGRRTRVP
-1138 LPVGLDEAD
+1138 LGVDESD
-1147 LTVAYADLETDPLML
+1147 LTVVYADLEGDPLML
-1162 VFGDSECGKT
+1162 VLGDSGCGKT
-1172 SVLRALARGVVTG
+1172 SLMRSLARGVVAG
-1185 NSPAHAKLIIAD
+1185 NSPEHAKIIMVD

-1204 EFEGEHL
+1204 EIGDDHL
-1211 AGYAATETAF
+1211 AGYAPTETALI
-1221 EPMVAHLEQILD
+1221 PMVEHLVRVLEE
-1233 QRMPGPDVTAEEL
+1233 RMPGADVTPEAL

-1253 GPRITLLVDDLD
+1253 GPRIHLLVDDLD
-1265 LVVTGTGNPLQ
+1265 LVITGGGNPLH

-1288 GLSVVLA
+1288 GLTVVLA

-1303 SMFDP
+1303 AMFDP
-1308 FVSRMR
+1308 FVARIR
-1314 DLGGAGLI
+1314 DLGGAGFL
-1322 MSGSREEGPLLG
+1322 MSGSREEGPLLA
-1334 GVRPGPLPAGR
+1334 GVRPGPLPPGR

-1350 RDGGVRLVQT
+1350 RDGGVRLVQS
-1360 ALSTPSAD
+1360 ALAEP
-1368 TPSVSTGS
+1368 
-1376 EEALQ
+1376 

>member
-10 EKLAAP
+10 ERREAP
-16 PVPQGQIALQAP
+16 TVPTGELALQAP
-28 PALPRPTPR
+28 PGLPRPTPR

-42 VLPIVLV
+42 LLPVVLV

-70 MLFPVMMAVSALG
+70 LLFPVMMAVSAVG
-83 MLAGTLGGGNKT
+83 MLAGTLTGGDKT

-114 KVRETAAA
+114 TVRETAAA
-122 QRAAALWRHPD
+122 QRAAALWHHPD
-133 PVELPAMVGTARMWE
+133 PVELPARVGTPRMWE
-148 RDDTDADP
+148 RDGDDP
-156 DDLTVRIGPGRQSLA
+156 EFLTVRVGPGRQSLA
-171 TPLAAPDTGP
+171 TRLSVPDTGP

-210 ELRAFAALSLDGE
+210 ELRAFPAISLDGDVDE
-223 VDAARSAVRAMLAGL
+223 VRSGVRAMLAGL
-238 VVSHGPGRVRI
+238 VVSHGPDRVRV

-255 GEARRAWEWLK
+255 GHARRAWEWLK

-273 PIFTDGG
+273 PTFTDGG
-280 GRVRMTEFSLAG
+280 GRVRLTEFSLAG
-292 VESMMGTE
+292 VESMVASD
-300 IADRAAFSPSAPR
+300 IAERRAFSPSAPIR
-313 VPGRPHLVVVVDGVG
+313 PGVPHLVVVVDGVG

-342 GVTVVEVSGSR
+342 GVTVIEVSGSR

-365 LCMRVDDDGVARIR
+365 LCIRVDDDARALVR
-379 TEDGDEEIA
+379 TGSGDEEIA
-388 RVDSMSLPEAERL
+388 RLDAMSPPEAERL
-401 AMALSRFRPADT
+401 AMALARFRPVDT
-413 VTHADGSTSTRRA
+413 VTNADGSTSTRRA
-426 PGLPDLLGIGVAA
+426 PGLADLLGIGLAT

-449 RGERDRLR
+449 RGGRDRLR

-508 THDPDALN
+508 THDPDSLN

-530 LEPLAHVAAVI
+530 LESLAHVAAVI

-565 QEILRAAGNYAN
+565 QEVLRATGNYAS
-577 VGEYEAARARGAALD
+577 VGEYEAARAKGAPLE

-597 VIVVDEFTELLTSK
+597 VIVVDEFSELLSSK

-619 TIGRLGRSLHIHL
+619 TIGRLGRSLHVHL

-699 YVSGPYRQDGR
+699 YVSGPYREDRR
-710 LDGSSVAT
+710 LDGSSVVT
-718 PAARAAVRPFTSW
+718 PVARAAVRPFSSW

-737 PAPVPVDE
+737 PAPVLRGHLVDHP
-745 FDAAAGAGAGAGVES
+745 DES
-760 APGGAPGSAGGDE
+760 VSARHE
-773 ALSLLDVLVG
+773 STSLLEVLVG
-783 RLIGHGRAAH
+783 RLSGHGRPAH
-793 EVWLPPLAE
+793 EVWLAPLGT
-802 GAPLDEVVGT
+802 GAPLDAAVGT
-812 EPGGMEIAASGTQS
+812 EPSDA
-826 AAQPGGDRASVLRFP
+826 GDDRPPTWRFP
-841 LAVVD
+841 LAEVD

-852 RATWWVDLSGADGNM
+852 RDTWHVDLSGADGNV
-867 AVVGGTRSGKSTT
+867 AVVGGTRSGKSTA
-880 LCTLVLSAAALAEPD
+880 LSTLVLSAAATTRPD
-895 RLSVYVVDLGGGLL
+895 RLAMYIVDLGGGLL
-909 RTVADLPHVGGV
+909 QSVVELPHVGGV
-921 AQRGETERIRRTI
+921 ARRGEEERIRRTV
-934 AEVDSERRRR
+934 AEVDTELRRR
-944 EAAFREAGITSV
+944 ETAFRESGVTSV
-956 GQARR
+956 DQARR
-961 RTVDRDGRPVAEFP
+961 RLIELDGRRVAEYP
-975 DILLV
+975 DVLLV
-980 IDGWQALRTEFED
+980 IDGWQAFRTEFED
-993 LEAVVLGLA
+993 LEPRVLGMA
-1002 ADGLSYGIHV
+1002 ADGLSYGVHV
-1012 VLAASRWADLRPALR
+1012 VLSAARWADLRPALR

-1042 DSTIDRRT
+1042 DSMIDRRV
-1050 AMGVPAVPGRGLTR
+1050 AMTVPAAPGRGLTGGR
-1064 EREHMLVYQPRLDG
+1064 HHMLVYQPRLDG
-1078 RVDVDGIADAT
+1078 LVETDGIAAAT
-1089 VEAARHLAARWRARV
+1089 ASASRHLTQRWRARV
-1104 GDLAAAPVRM
+1104 GDLGAAPVRM
-1114 LPAILPYEQMASLA
+1114 LPEVLPYAQLASLS
-1128 RPGRDGGRTK
+1128 RPGPDGSRTRVP
-1138 LPVGLDEAD
+1138 LGVDEAD
-1147 LTVAYADLETDPLML
+1147 LTVVYADLASDPLML
-1162 VFGDSECGKT
+1162 VLGDSECGKT
-1172 SVLRALARGVVTG
+1172 SVLRSISRGLVTG
-1185 NSPAHAKLIIAD
+1185 NTPDDAKLLVVD

-1204 EFEGEHL
+1204 EVEGDHL
-1211 AGYAATETAF
+1211 AGYAATETALV
-1221 EPMVAHLEQILD
+1221 PMVEHLVRILD
-1233 QRMPGPDVTAEEL
+1233 DRMPGADVTPDEL

-1253 GPRITLLVDDLD
+1253 GPRVHLIVDDLD
-1265 LVVTGTGNPLQ
+1265 LVVTGGGNPLL
-1276 PLTRFLPHARDI
+1276 PLARFLPHARDI

-1303 SMFDP
+1303 ALYDA
-1308 FVSRMR
+1308 FVGRIR

-1334 GVRPGPLPAGR
+1334 GVRPAPLPAGR
-1345 GRFIT
+1345 GRLVT

-1360 ALSTPSAD
+1360 AWSQP
-1368 TPSVSTGS
+1368 
-1376 EEALQ
+1376 

>member
-10 EKLAAP
+10 EKLEP
-16 PVPQGQIALQAP
+16 PTVPTGELMLQAP
-28 PALPRPTPR
+28 PGLPRPTPR
-37 PLVQI
+37 PLIQI

-49 VAVVGMVVVM
+49 VAVGGMVVVM
-59 MRTGMMRNPMF
+59 MRTGMMRNPLF
-70 MLFPVMMAVSALG
+70 MMFPVMMAVSAVG
-83 MLAGTLGGGNKT
+83 MLAGTLSGGNKT

-102 KDYLRYLGQTRD
+102 KDYLRYLGQTREE
-114 KVRETAAA
+114 VRRTAAA
-122 QRAAALWRHPD
+122 QRTAALWRHPD
-133 PVELPAMVGTARMWE
+133 PAELPALVGTPRMWE
-148 RDDTDADP
+148 REESDP
-156 DDLTVRIGPGRQSLA
+156 EYLTVRVGPGRQGLA
-171 TPLAAPDTGP
+171 TRVTAPDTGP

-210 ELRAFAALSLDGE
+210 ELRAFPALSLDGDVE
-223 VDAARSAVRAMLAGL
+223 VVRAAVRAMICGLA
-238 VVSHGPGRVRI
+238 VSHGPDRVRV

-255 GEARRAWEWLK
+255 GHARQAWEWLK

-273 PIFTDGG
+273 PTYTDGG
-280 GRVRMTEFSLAG
+280 GRVRLTEFSLAG
-292 VESMMGTE
+292 VESML
-300 IADRAAFSPSAPR
+300 AAELGERPSFSPSAPGR
-313 VPGRPHLVVVVDGVG
+313 PGSPHLVVVVDGVG

-342 GVTVVEVSGSR
+342 GVTVLEVSGSR
-353 AGQLRDLALRRG
+353 AGQLRDLASRCG
-365 LCMRVDDDGVARIR
+365 LCLRVDAGGGALLR
-379 TEDGDEEIA
+379 TDSGEEEIA
-388 RVDSMSLPEAERL
+388 RVDTMSPPEAERL
-401 AMALSRFRPADT
+401 AMALARYRPADT
-413 VTHADGSTSTRRA
+413 VVNADGSTSTRRA
-426 PGLPDLLGIGVAA
+426 PGLPDLLGIGLAT
-439 QVDPAVAWRR
+439 QVDPAVSWRR
-449 RGERDRLR
+449 RGGRDRLR

-508 THDPDALN
+508 THDPDSLN

-565 QEILRAAGNYAN
+565 QEVLRAAGNYAN
-577 VGEYEAARARGAALD
+577 VGEYEAARAKGTPLD

-597 VIVVDEFTELLTSK
+597 VIVVDEFSELLSSK

-687 VDAGDPVRFDAA
+687 IDSGDPVRFDAA
-699 YVSGPYRQDGR
+699 YVSGPHREDRR

-718 PAARAAVRPFTSW
+718 PVARASVRTFSSW

-737 PAPVPVDE
+737 PLPVATEVDDDEAVRPVG
-745 FDAAAGAGAGAGVES
+745 AADTDHAD
-760 APGGAPGSAGGDE
+760 GSA
-773 ALSLLDVLVG
+773 SLLEVLVG
-783 RLIGHGRAAH
+783 RLAGHGRPAH
-793 EVWLPPLAE
+793 EVWLAPLGE
-802 GAPLDEVVGT
+802 GAPLDSAVGT
-812 EPGGMEIAASGTQS
+812 EPVGSGSDGEDGSQL
-826 AAQPGGDRASVLRFP
+826 LRFP
-841 LAVVD
+841 LAQVD

-852 RATWWVDLSGADGNM
+852 RDVWHVDLSGADGNVG
-867 AVVGGTRSGKSTT
+867 VVGGTRSGKSTT
-880 LCTLVLSAAALAEPD
+880 LCTLVLSAAATTEPG

-909 RTVADLPHVGGV
+909 HSVADLPHVGGV
-921 AQRGETERIRRTI
+921 ARRGEEERIRRTI

-944 EAAFREAGITSV
+944 ETAFRERGITSV
-956 GQARR
+956 DQARHR
-961 RTVDRDGRPVAEFP
+961 EVGSNGRPVAEYP
-975 DILLV
+975 DVLLV

-993 LEAVVLGLA
+993 LEPIVLGLA
-1002 ADGLSYGIHV
+1002 TDGLSYGIHII
-1012 VLAASRWADLRPALR
+1012 LSASRWADLRPALR

-1042 DSTIDRRT
+1042 DSMIDRRT
-1050 AMGVPAVPGRGLTR
+1050 AMTVPAAPGRGLTP
-1064 EREHMLVYQPRLDG
+1064 ERHHMLVHQPRLDG
-1078 RVDVDGIADAT
+1078 RVDADGMAEAT
-1089 VEAARHLAARWRARV
+1089 AEASRHLARRWRARV
-1104 GDLAAAPVRM
+1104 GDITAAEVRM
-1114 LPAILPYEQMASLA
+1114 LPEVLPYAQLASLS
-1128 RPGRDGGRTK
+1128 RPGPDGRRTRIP
-1138 LPVGLDEAD
+1138 LGVDEAE
-1147 LTVAYADLETDPLML
+1147 LKVVYADLEGDPLML
-1162 VFGDSECGKT
+1162 VLGDSECGKT
-1172 SVLRALARGVVTG
+1172 SLLRSVARGLVAG
-1185 NSPAHAKLIIAD
+1185 NGPEDAKLILVD

-1204 EFEGEHL
+1204 EIEGDHL
-1211 AGYAATETAF
+1211 AGYAPTEVALT
-1221 EPMVAHLEQILD
+1221 PMVEHLVRVLD
-1233 QRMPGPDVTAEEL
+1233 ERMPGADVTPEEL
-1246 RARSWWS
+1246 RSRSWWS
-1253 GPRITLLVDDLD
+1253 GPRIYLLVDDLD
-1265 LVVTGTGNPLQ
+1265 LVITGGGNPLQ

-1288 GLSVVLA
+1288 GLTVVLA

-1303 SMFDP
+1303 ALFDP
-1308 FVSRMR
+1308 FVARIR
-1314 DLGGAGLI
+1314 DLGGAGFL

-1334 GVRPGPLPAGR
+1334 GVRPAPLPAGR
-1345 GRFIT
+1345 GRLIT
-1350 RDGGVRLVQT
+1350 RDGGIRLVQT
-1360 ALSTPSAD
+1360 ALSEP
-1368 TPSVSTGS
+1368 
-1376 EEALQ
+1376 

>member
-1 MGDVVFTRA
+1 MGDVVFSRT
-10 EKLAAP
+10 EQLAAP
-16 PVPQGQIALQAP
+16 PVPQGEVSLQEP
-28 PALPRPTPR
+28 PGLPRPTPR
-37 PLVQI
+37 PLIQI

-70 MLFPVMMAVSALG
+70 LLFPVMMAVSAVG
-83 MLAGTLGGGNKT
+83 MLAGSLNGGNKT

-102 KDYLRYLGQTRD
+102 KDYLRYLGQTRET
-114 KVRETAAA
+114 VRATAVA
-122 QRAAALWRHPD
+122 QREAALWRHPD

-148 RDDTDADP
+148 RDQDDP
-156 DDLTVRIGPGRQSLA
+156 DDLTVRVGPGRQALA
-171 TPLAAPDTGP
+171 TPISAPDTGP

-223 VDAARSAVRAMLAGL
+223 VDTVRSAVRAMLAGL
-238 VVSHGPGRVRI
+238 VVAHGPDRVRV

-273 PIFTDGG
+273 SVYTDGG
-280 GRVRMTEFSLAG
+280 GRVRLTEFSLAG
-292 VESMMGTE
+292 VESMLGSE
-300 IADRAAFSPSAPR
+300 ISDRSAFSPSAPP
-313 VPGRPHLVVVVDGVG
+313 VPGRAHLVVVVDGVG
-328 VTGAERLLAEDGLD
+328 VTGAERTLAEDGLD

-353 AGQLRDLALRRG
+353 AGQLRDLALRKG
-365 LCMRVDDDGVARIR
+365 LCIRVDDDGVAGIR
-379 TEDGDEEIA
+379 TEDGDEDIA
-388 RVDSMSLPEAERL
+388 RVDSMSPPEAERL
-401 AMALSRFRPADT
+401 AMALSRYRPADT
-413 VTHADGSTSTRRA
+413 VTNADGSTTTRRA
-426 PGLPDLLGIGVAA
+426 PGLPDLLGIGVAT

-530 LEPLAHVAAVI
+530 LEPLAHVSAVI

-565 QEILRAAGNYAN
+565 QEILRAAGNFAN
-577 VGEYEAARARGAALD
+577 VGEYEAARAKGARLD

-597 VIVVDEFTELLTSK
+597 VIVVDEFSELLSSK

-699 YVSGPYRQDGR
+699 YVSGPYREDRR

-737 PAPVPVDE
+737 PAPTPVEPDP
-745 FDAAAGAGAGAGVES
+745 APTGRS
-760 APGGAPGSAGGDE
+760 AEAEDDSA
-773 ALSLLDVLVG
+773 SLLDVLVG
-783 RLIGHGRAAH
+783 RLSGHGRSAH
-793 EVWLPPLAE
+793 EVWLPPLGE
-802 GAPLDEVVGT
+802 GAPLDTAVGT
-812 EPGGMEIAASGTQS
+812 EPGGT
-826 AAQPGGDRASVLRFP
+826 GDGLLPLRFP

-846 LPFEQR
+846 KPFEQR
-852 RATWWVDLSGADGNM
+852 RDTWSVDLSGADGNV
-867 AVVGGTRSGKSTT
+867 AVVGGTRAGKSTT
-880 LCTLVLSAAALAEPD
+880 LCTLVLSAAATTEPD

-909 RTVADLPHVGGV
+909 QSIAELPHVGGV
-921 AQRGETERIRRTI
+921 ARRGEEERIRRTI

-944 EAAFREAGITSV
+944 ETAFRDAGLTSV
-956 GQARR
+956 EQARH
-961 RTVDRDGRPVAEFP
+961 RTVERDGRPVAEFP
-975 DILLV
+975 DVLLV
-980 IDGWQALRTEFED
+980 IDGWQALRTEYED
-993 LEAVVLGLA
+993 LEQVVLGLS

-1012 VLAASRWADLRPALR
+1012 ALSAARWADLRPALR

-1042 DSTIDRRT
+1042 DSMIDRRT
-1050 AMGVPAVPGRGLTR
+1050 AMSVPAAPGRGLTR
-1064 EREHMLVYQPRLDG
+1064 ERDQMLVFQPRLDG
-1078 RVDVDGIADAT
+1078 RVDADGIADAT
-1089 VEAARHLAARWRARV
+1089 AAAARHLAQRWRARV
-1104 GDLAAAPVRM
+1104 GDVGAAPVRM
-1114 LPAILPYEQMASLA
+1114 LPEVLPHAQLASLA
-1128 RPGRDGGRTK
+1128 RPGPDGKRSR
-1138 LPVGLDEAD
+1138 LPLGVDEAD
-1147 LTVAYADLETDPLML
+1147 LTVVYADLEADPLML

-1172 SVLRALARGVVTG
+1172 SVLRSLGRGLVAG
-1185 NSPAHAKLIIAD
+1185 NDPANAKLVVVD
-1197 YRRTMLG
+1197 YRRSMLG

-1211 AGYAATETAF
+1211 AGYAATETALA
-1221 EPMVAHLEQILD
+1221 PMVEHLERVLD
-1233 QRMPGPDVTAEEL
+1233 ERMPGPDVTPDQL

-1253 GPRITLLVDDLD
+1253 GPRIHLLVDDLD
-1265 LVVTGTGNPLQ
+1265 LVITGSGNPLQ
-1276 PLTRFLPHARDI
+1276 PLARFLPHARDI

-1303 SMFDP
+1303 VLYDP
-1308 FVSRMR
+1308 FVGRIR

-1345 GRFIT
+1345 GRLIT
-1350 RDGGVRLVQT
+1350 RDGGIRLVQT
-1360 ALSTPSAD
+1360 ALAD
-1368 TPSVSTGS
+1368 
-1376 EEALQ
+1376 A

>member
-1 MGDVVFTRA
+1 MGDVVFTRG
-10 EKLAAP
+10 EKLDAP
-16 PVPQGQIALQAP
+16 PTPGGAIALQPP

-49 VAVVGMVVVM
+49 VAVLGMVVVM

-70 MLFPVMMAVSALG
+70 MLFPVMMAVSAVG
-83 MLAGTLGGGNKT
+83 MLAGTLTGGTTT

-114 KVRETAAA
+114 AVRETAAA
-122 QRAAALWRHPD
+122 QRVAALWRHPD
-133 PVELPAMVGTARMWE
+133 PVELPALVGTPRMWE
-148 RDDTDADP
+148 RDASDP
-156 DDLTVRIGPGRQSLA
+156 DDLTIRVGPGRQSLA
-171 TPLAAPDTGP
+171 TRLEAPDTGP

-204 DLPVAL
+204 ELPVAL
-210 ELRAFAALSLDGE
+210 ELRAFATLSLDGD
-223 VDAARSAVRAMLAGL
+223 VDVVRAAVRAMIGGL
-238 VVSHGPGRVRI
+238 VVAHGPDRVRV

-255 GEARRAWEWLK
+255 GDARRAWEWLK

-273 PIFTDGG
+273 PVYTDGG
-280 GRVRMTEFSLAG
+280 GRVRLTEFSLAG
-292 VESMMGTE
+292 VESMLGSD
-300 IADRAAFSPSAPR
+300 ISDRSAFSPSAAA
-313 VPGRPHLVVVVDGVG
+313 VPGRAHLVVVVDGVG

-342 GVTVVEVSGSR
+342 GVTVLEVSGSR

-365 LCMRVDDDGVARIR
+365 LCIRVGDDRVARVR
-379 TEDGDEEIA
+379 TEAGEEDVA
-388 RVDSMSLPEAERL
+388 RVDAMSPPEAERL
-401 AMALSRFRPADT
+401 AMALARYRPADT
-413 VTHADGSTSTRRA
+413 VTHADGSTTTRRA
-426 PGLPDLLGIGVAA
+426 PGLPDLLGIGAA
-439 QVDPAVAWRR
+439 TQVDPAVAWRR
-449 RGERDRLR
+449 RGARDRLR

-508 THDPDALN
+508 THDPDSLN

-552 RMRDALEGELTRR
+552 RMRDALEGELNRR
-565 QEILRAAGNYAN
+565 QEVLRAAGNYAN
-577 VGEYEAARARGAALD
+577 VGEYEAARARGAPLD

-597 VIVVDEFTELLTSK
+597 VIVVDEFSELLSSK

-699 YVSGPYRQDGR
+699 YVSGPYRQDRR
-710 LDGSSVAT
+710 LDGSTVTT
-718 PAARAAVRPFTSW
+718 PAARAVVRPFTSW
-731 YMPVPA
+731 YMPVPT
-737 PAPVPVDE
+737 PPVVTGVDDDE
-745 FDAAAGAGAGAGVES
+745 FAPPTDPAETDDADES
-760 APGGAPGSAGGDE
+760 V
-773 ALSLLDVLVG
+773 SLLDVLVG
-783 RLIGHGRAAH
+783 RLAGHGRPAH
-793 EVWLPPLAE
+793 EVWLPPLGE
-802 GAPLDEVVGT
+802 GAPLDAAVGT
-812 EPGGMEIAASGTQS
+812 EPA
-826 AAQPGGDRASVLRFP
+826 GGDAPGPRFP
-841 LAVVD
+841 LAEVD

-852 RATWWVDLSGADGNM
+852 RDTWCVDLSGADGNV

-880 LCTLVLSAAALAEPD
+880 LCTLVLSAAATTEPD
-895 RLSVYVVDLGGGLL
+895 RLWVYVVDLGGGLL
-909 RTVADLPHVGGV
+909 QSVADLPHVGGV
-921 AQRGETERIRRTI
+921 ARRGEDERIRRTI
-934 AEVDSERRRR
+934 AEVDTERRRR
-944 EAAFREAGITSV
+944 ETAFREAGITSV
-956 GQARR
+956 DGARR
-961 RTVDRDGRPVAEFP
+961 RVADRDGRPVTEYP
-975 DILLV
+975 DVLLV
-980 IDGWQALRTEFED
+980 VDGWQALRTEFED

-1012 VLAASRWADLRPALR
+1012 VLSASRWADLRPALR

-1042 DSTIDRRT
+1042 DSMIDRRAAMTVPT
-1050 AMGVPAVPGRGLTR
+1050 APGRGLTR
-1064 EREHMLVYQPRLDG
+1064 ERDHMLVLQPRLDG
-1078 RVDVDGIADAT
+1078 RVDPEGMADAT
-1089 VEAARHLAARWRARV
+1089 AEAARHLARRWRARV
-1104 GDLAAAPVRM
+1104 GDVGAAPVRM
-1114 LPAILPYEQMASLA
+1114 LPEVLPYGQIASLA
-1128 RPGRDGGRTK
+1128 RPDADGRRTRVP
-1138 LPVGLDEAD
+1138 LGVDEAD
-1147 LTVAYADLETDPLML
+1147 LTVVYADLEADPLML
-1162 VFGDSECGKT
+1162 VLGDSECGKT
-1172 SVLRALARGVVTG
+1172 SLLRSVSRGLVAG
-1185 NSPAHAKLIIAD
+1185 NTPEHAKLIVVD

-1204 EFEGEHL
+1204 EITGDHL
-1211 AGYAATETAF
+1211 AGYAPTETALA
-1221 EPMVAHLEQILD
+1221 PMVDHLARVLD
-1233 QRMPGPDVTAEEL
+1233 ERMPAADVTAEEL

-1253 GPRITLLVDDLD
+1253 GPRIHLLVDDLD
-1265 LVVTGTGNPLQ
+1265 LVVTGGGNPLQ

-1303 SMFDP
+1303 ALFDP
-1308 FVSRMR
+1308 FVARIR
-1314 DLGGAGLI
+1314 DLGGAGLV

-1345 GRFIT
+1345 GRLVT

-1360 ALSTPSAD
+1360 ALAEP
-1368 TPSVSTGS
+1368 
-1376 EEALQ
+1376 

>member
-1 MGDVVFTRA
+1 MGDVVFTST
-10 EKLAAP
+10 EKLTAP
-16 PVPQGQIALQAP
+16 PVPHGEVSLQEP

-37 PLVQI
+37 PLIQI

-49 VAVVGMVVVM
+49 VAVAGMVVVM
-59 MRTGMMRNPMF
+59 MRTGMMHNPMF
-70 MLFPVMMAVSALG
+70 MLFPVMMAVSAVG
-83 MLAGTLGGGNKT
+83 MLAGTLNGGNKT

-114 KVRETAAA
+114 AVRETAAA
-122 QRAAALWRHPD
+122 QRKAALWRHPD

-148 RDDTDADP
+148 RDQHDP
-156 DDLTVRIGPGRQSLA
+156 DDLTVRVGPGRQALA
-171 TPLAAPDTGP
+171 TPLRAPDTGP

-210 ELRAFAALSLDGE
+210 ELRAFAALSLDGD
-223 VDAARSAVRAMLAGL
+223 VDTVRSAVRAMLAGL
-238 VVSHGPGRVRI
+238 AVSHGPDRVRV

-273 PIFTDGG
+273 AVYTDGG
-280 GRVRMTEFSLAG
+280 GRVRLTEYSLAG
-292 VESMMGTE
+292 AESMLGSE
-300 IADRAAFSPSAPR
+300 ISDRAAFSPSAAA
-313 VPGRPHLVVVVDGVG
+313 VPGRAHLVVVVDGVG
-328 VTGAERLLAEDGLD
+328 ATGAERILAEDGLD
-342 GVTVVEVSGSR
+342 GVTVLEVSGSR

-365 LCMRVDDDGVARIR
+365 LCIRVDDDGVASIR
-379 TEDGDEEIA
+379 TESGDEDIA
-388 RVDSMSLPEAERL
+388 RVDSMSPPEAERL
-401 AMALSRFRPADT
+401 AMALSRYRLADT
-413 VTHADGSTSTRRA
+413 VTNADGTTSTRRA
-426 PGLPDLLGIGVAA
+426 PGLPDLLGIGVATR
-439 QVDPAVAWRR
+439 VDPAVAWRR

-565 QEILRAAGNYAN
+565 QEILRAAGNYSG
-577 VGEYEAARARGAALD
+577 VGEYEAARAKGAPLD

-597 VIVVDEFTELLTSK
+597 VIVVDEFSELLSSK

-699 YVSGPYRQDGR
+699 YVSGPYREDRRRG
-710 LDGSSVAT
+710 GSSIAT
-718 PAARAAVRPFTSW
+718 PAARATVRPFTSW

-737 PAPVPVDE
+737 PAPAPDE
-745 FDAAAGAGAGAGVES
+745 PDPAPAGRPGDAENDS
-760 APGGAPGSAGGDE
+760 T
-773 ALSLLDVLVG
+773 SLLDVLVG
-783 RLIGHGRAAH
+783 RLSGHGRAAH
-793 EVWLPPLAE
+793 EVWLPPLGE
-802 GAPLDEVVGT
+802 GAPLDEAVGK
-812 EPGGMEIAASGTQS
+812 EPGGT
-826 AAQPGGDRASVLRFP
+826 GDAPTPLRFP

-846 LPFEQR
+846 KPFEQR
-852 RATWWVDLSGADGNM
+852 RDTWWVDLSGADGNV
-867 AVVGGTRSGKSTT
+867 AVVGGTRAGKSTT
-880 LCTLVLSAAALAEPD
+880 LCTLVLSAAASTEPD

-909 RTVADLPHVGGV
+909 RSIAGLPHVGGV
-921 AQRGETERIRRTI
+921 AHRGEEERIRRTI

-944 EAAFREAGITSV
+944 ETAFRDAGITSV
-956 GQARR
+956 DAARHH
-961 RTVDRDGRPVAEFP
+961 TTDRDGRPIAQFP
-975 DILLV
+975 DVLLV
-980 IDGWQALRTEFED
+980 VDGWHALRTEHED
-993 LEAVVLGLA
+993 LEQVVLGLA

-1012 VLAASRWADLRPALR
+1012 ALSAARWSDLRPALR

-1042 DSTIDRRT
+1042 DSMIDRRT
-1050 AMGVPAVPGRGLTR
+1050 AMSVPAAPGRGLTR
-1064 EREHMLVYQPRLDG
+1064 ERDHMLVYQPRLDG
-1078 RVDVDGIADAT
+1078 RVDTEGMADAT
-1089 VEAARHLAARWRARV
+1089 AAAARHLAQRWRARV
-1104 GDLAAAPVRM
+1104 GDVAAAPVRM
-1114 LPAILPYEQMASLA
+1114 LPAVLPYAQLASLA
-1128 RPGRDGGRTK
+1128 RPGPEGMRTR
-1138 LPVGLDEAD
+1138 LPLGVDEAD
-1147 LTVAYADLETDPLML
+1147 LTVVYADLEADPLML

-1172 SVLRALARGVVTG
+1172 SVLRSLCRGLVAGNDPANAKFIVV
-1185 NSPAHAKLIIAD
+1185 D
-1197 YRRTMLG
+1197 YRRSMLG

-1211 AGYAATETAF
+1211 AGYAATETALQ
-1221 EPMVAHLEQILD
+1221 PMVEHLERILD
-1233 QRMPGPDVTAEEL
+1233 ERMPGPDVTPAQL
-1246 RARSWWS
+1246 RSRSWWS
-1253 GPRITLLVDDLD
+1253 GPRIHLLVDDLD
-1265 LVVTGTGNPLQ
+1265 LVITGAGNPLQ

-1303 SMFDP
+1303 VLYDP
-1308 FVSRMR
+1308 FVGRIR

-1345 GRFIT
+1345 GRLVT
-1350 RDGGVRLVQT
+1350 RDGGSRLVQT
-1360 ALSTPSAD
+1360 ALARS
-1368 TPSVSTGS
+1368 
-1376 EEALQ
+1376 

>member
-10 EKLAAP
+10 EKLDAP
-16 PVPQGQIALQAP
+16 PMPGGELALQAP
-28 PALPRPTPR
+28 PELPRPTPR
-37 PLVQI
+37 PLIQVI
-42 VLPIVLV
+42 LPLVMV
-49 VAVVGMVVVM
+49 VAVVGMVVMM

-70 MLFPVMMAVSALG
+70 MMFPVMMAVSALG
-83 MLAGTLGGGNKT
+83 MLAGNLSGGNKT

-114 KVRETAAA
+114 LVRHTAEQ

-133 PVELPAMVGTARMWE
+133 PVELPALVGTARMWE
-148 RDDTDADP
+148 RDDADP
-156 DDLTVRIGPGRQSLA
+156 DDLTVRVGPGRQSLA
-171 TPLAAPDTGP
+171 SRLDAPDTGP

-195 FVRVHSVVD
+195 FVRVHSVVE

-210 ELRAFAALSLDGE
+210 ELRAFAALSLDGD
-223 VDAARSAVRAMLAGL
+223 VDVVRSAVRAMIAGL
-238 VVSHGPGRVRI
+238 VVSHGPDRIRV

-255 GEARRAWEWLK
+255 GDARAAWEWLK

-273 PIFTDGG
+273 PVYTDGG
-280 GRVRMTEFSLAG
+280 GRVRLTEFSLAG
-292 VESMMGTE
+292 VESMLGSE
-300 IADRAAFSPSAPR
+300 VSDRFAFSPSA
-313 VPGRPHLVVVVDGVG
+313 VAVQGRAHLVVVVDGVG

-342 GVTVVEVSGSR
+342 GVTVLEVSGSR

-365 LCMRVDDDGVARIR
+365 LCIRVDNDGMARVR
-379 TEDGDEEIA
+379 TENGDEDIA
-388 RVDSMSLPEAERL
+388 RVDSMSPPEAERL
-401 AMALSRFRPADT
+401 AMALSRYRPADT
-413 VTHADGSTSTRRA
+413 VTNADGSTTTRRA

-469 ELDLKE
+469 SLDLKE

-530 LEPLAHVAAVI
+530 LDSLAHVSAVI

-565 QEILRAAGNYAN
+565 QEVLRAAGNYAN
-577 VGEYEAARARGAALD
+577 VGEYEAARAKGAALD

-597 VIVVDEFTELLTSK
+597 VIVVDEFSELLSSK

-655 ALKTFSATESR
+655 ALKTFSASESR

-699 YVSGPYRQDGR
+699 YVSGPYREDRR

-718 PAARAAVRPFTSW
+718 PAARASVRPFTSW
-731 YMPVPA
+731 YMPVPT
-737 PAPVPVDE
+737 PALPDHDDE
-745 FDAAAGAGAGAGVES
+745 VIPAVT
-760 APGGAPGSAGGDE
+760 PTGDE
-773 ALSLLDVLVG
+773 STSLLEVLVG
-783 RLIGHGRAAH
+783 RLSGHGRPAH
-793 EVWLPPLAE
+793 EVWLPPLGE
-802 GAPLDEVVGT
+802 GAPLDAAVGT
-812 EPGGMEIAASGTQS
+812 EPTGA
-826 AAQPGGDRASVLRFP
+826 GDDRPPSWRFP
-841 LAVVD
+841 LAEVD

-852 RATWWVDLSGADGNM
+852 RDRWFVDLSGADGNV

-880 LCTLVLSAAALAEPD
+880 LCTLLLSVAATTTPD
-895 RLSVYVVDLGGGLL
+895 RLSAYVVDLGGGLL
-909 RTVADLPHVGGV
+909 HSVVDLPHVGGV
-921 AQRGETERIRRTI
+921 ARRGEDEKIRRTV

-944 EAAFREAGITSV
+944 ESDFRADEITSID
-956 GQARR
+956 QARR
-961 RTVDRDGRPVAEFP
+961 RSTDKDGRPVAEYP

-980 IDGWQALRTEFED
+980 IDGWQTFRTEFED
-993 LEAVVLGLA
+993 LEQVVLGLA
-1002 ADGLSYGIHV
+1002 ADGLAYGVHV
-1012 VLAASRWADLRPALR
+1012 VLSAARWADLRPAMR

-1042 DSTIDRRT
+1042 DSMIDRRT
-1050 AMGVPAVPGRGLTR
+1050 AMTVPAAPGRGLTR
-1064 EREHMLVYQPRLDG
+1064 ERDHMLIYQPRLDG
-1078 RVDVDGIADAT
+1078 DVDPEGIADAT
-1089 VEAARHLAARWRARV
+1089 AEASRHLARRWRALV
-1104 GDLAAAPVRM
+1104 GDISATRVRM
-1114 LPAILPYEQMASLA
+1114 LPEALPFAQLASLA
-1128 RPGRDGGRTK
+1128 RPGPDGRRTR
-1138 LPVGLDEAD
+1138 LPLGVSESD
-1147 LTVAYADLETDPLML
+1147 LTVVYADLETDPLMVVL
-1162 VFGDSECGKT
+1162 GDSECGKT
-1172 SVLRALARGVVTG
+1172 SLLRTLARGLVAG
-1185 NSPAHAKLIIAD
+1185 NTSEHAKLIVVD

-1204 EFEGEHL
+1204 EVESDHL
-1211 AGYAATETAF
+1211 AGYAATEAALG
-1221 EPMVAHLEQILD
+1221 PMVAHLVEILES
-1233 QRMPGPDVTAEEL
+1233 RMPGADVTPEQL

-1253 GPRITLLVDDLD
+1253 GPRIHLLVDDLD
-1265 LVVTGTGNPLQ
+1265 LVMTSGGNPLA
-1276 PLTRFLPHARDI
+1276 PLTAYLPHARDI

-1303 SMFDP
+1303 ALYDP

-1322 MSGSREEGPLLG
+1322 MSGSRDEGPLFG

-1345 GRFIT
+1345 GRLVT
-1350 RDGGVRLVQT
+1350 REGGVRLVQT
-1360 ALSTPSAD
+1360 ALTEP
-1368 TPSVSTGS
+1368 
-1376 EEALQ
+1376 